1 MQGSVFADDGTP
13 KLLTQQQKR
22 KDGKYYKAMRYVLY
36 VLFGGVEGLAFDR
49 DMSLYCDDDEHKK
62 LYDYYRSNADGDIS
76 LEDLAELE
84 KEIPEAGEVLA
95 EGRKVN
101 DRTAKGYF
109 DDCVRTL
116 ENEFVKKQRKML
128 LKAYS
133 ESDSE
138 EEKSRLLAQISAIQK
153 KK

>member
-1 MQGSVFADDGTP
+1 M
-13 KLLTQQQKR
+13 
-22 KDGKYYKAMRYVLY
+22 
-36 VLFGGVEGLAFDR
+36 
-49 DMSLYCDDDEHKK
+49 
-62 LYDYYRSNADGDIS
+62 
-76 LEDLAELE
+76 
-84 KEIPEAGEVLA
+84 LA